1 LKSVFWVVFMLL
13 MFYGWPR
20 SADAEKQVPGANE
33 PIEVVAQ
40 TMEADKK
47 QQTAIFSGKVV
58 ATRGALTLYADQLT
72 LFFTEQTTQNNR
84 QKIERIEA
92 RGKVSV
98 VDDQRIAKANEL
110 DYHSVTE
117 EIVLRGNVSVQEGEN
132 LVTGDE
138 ITLDLRT
145 NQTRVKSRDGGRI
158 KAIFQ
163 PEQESK

>member
-47 QQTAIFSGKVV
+47 QQTALFSGKVV
-58 ATRGALTLYADQLT
+58 ATRGTMTLYADQLT
-72 LFFTEQTTQNNR
+72 LFFANQEKQNNR
-84 QKIERIEA
+84 QLIERIEA

-110 DYHSVTE
+110 DYHYITE

-145 NQTRVKSRDGGRI
+145 NQTRVKSSDGGRI

-163 PEQESK
+163 PEQESE